1 MNDYLKLLWL
11 IFGAILFNTWRDILI
26 FYWRRCTYIGQKK
39 EDPKKV

>member
-11 IFGAILFNTWRDILI
+11 ILGAVLFNTWRDILI
-26 FYWRRCTYIGQKK
+26 FYWRNCTYIGQKK